1 MPMPAYP
8 VLCYTSGCGLPGIY
22 KIAARWSDGVTA
34 ELKTYALCC
43 SDCLATWFA
52 KSRQRQSTCRRAP
65 GETLDPP
72 GIYQWS
78 RGKRD
83 RELERRHDLEEQLIG
98 SANA

>member
-8 VLCYTSGCGLPGIY
+8 VLCYTSGCGQPGIY
-22 KIAARWSDGVTA
+22 KIAARWSDGATA

-43 SDCLATWFA
+43 ADCLAIWFA
-52 KSRQRQSTCRRAP
+52 TSRIRQSACRRAA

-83 RELERRHDLEEQLIG
+83 RELERRHDLEEQLVG
-98 SANA
+98 SGNP